1 MGRQVQ
7 QMISLVGMNKL
18 KGYTLVEIMV
28 SVLILGIGLVF
39 VVNSYAVA
47 LRGVNSA
54 VNIIEAMRLGQEKIE
69 ALEIS
74 SLKGELFSYQ
84 GQGVIKSLVKEYN
97 YELLISEP
105 EGFGPLSEH
114 LVEACLGFNWQE
126 QYSNKNA
133 SFSILLPKQK
143 E

>member
-69 ALEIS
+69 AL
-74 SLKGELFSYQ
+74 
-84 GQGVIKSLVKEYN
+84 
-97 YELLISEP
+97 
-105 EGFGPLSEH
+105 
-114 LVEACLGFNWQE
+114 
-126 QYSNKNA
+126 
-133 SFSILLPKQK
+133 
-143 E
+143 